1 MKIATQNQAFFPTA
15 IMEKFEY
22 IKAMGFDGYEID
34 GRLLV
39 ENLDEVKAAIKA
51 TGLPVTTACGGYDGW
66 IGDFIEE
73 RRLNGLQQIERILEA
88 LAEVGGKGIIVP
100 AAWGMFTFRLP
111 PMTSPR
117 SLDGDRKAVSAS
129 LRWLD
134 EVAARTGTTVY
145 LEPLNRYQD
154 HMINTLADARRYI
167 EENGLKHVLPDVTGI
182 EVELDGVNFTLLSGE
197 ILEWQRELAFANGEL
212 HRNVVWRSPDGK
224 RYRLESRRFVSLD
237 QLPLVAMQLSITPL
251 DGAAQ
256 AVLKTGIDATQ
267 TNSGRQH
274 LDEISVRV
282 FDQNYM
288 QGVYETQDR
297 ASEVVVS
304 AFCQLSAKS
313 DSCFTAKNRRL
324 SVHHSLTITQGDTV
338 TLEKIVWLTHRSDK
352 ALSQESFA
360 RNALAD
366 LKVCA
371 ARGYDTLLESSA
383 FAWEAVWRD
392 ARVEVTCAEQQD
404 QLALDYAVWHL
415 TTMTP
420 AHDERSSIAAKGLT
434 GEGYKGHVFWD
445 TEIFLLPFHLFT
457 RPQIARSLLRYRW
470 LNLSGAR
477 EKARRNGWP
486 GALIPWES
494 AASGQEET
502 PEFAAINIRTG
513 VRQKVA
519 SALAEHHI
527 VADIAWAV
535 VAYWQATH
543 DDAFMRNE
551 GLTLLMETASF
562 WMGRATEINGRLEIL
577 DVIGPDEYTEHVNN
591 NAYTNYLAWHN
602 VACARQFMAMFG
614 REDARFTENAG
625 KFLARL
631 WLPEADADGVI
642 PQDDTFMA
650 KPAID
655 LSRYKAKAGKQT
667 ILLDYSRA
675 EVNEMQILKQADVVM
690 LNYLLPERFTPQ
702 QCAANLAFYEPRTIH
717 DSSLSKAIHGI
728 VLARCG
734 DTDGAY
740 AFWRDGIAI
749 DLGDDP
755 HSSDDGIHAAATGA
769 IWLGAIQGF
778 AGLHISEGELH
789 LAPKLPAHWQKLA
802 FPLRWRD
809 ATMHITC
816 EDDQLTIETTAPVT
830 LTLWGKTLHVSGRKV
845 CARKDFLASV
855 NGTAT
860 TEGRHDA

>member
-1 MKIATQNQAFFPTA
+1 MLNVSVLTEPGFCPHSLNKYAS
-15 IMEKFEY
+15 IM
-22 IKAMGFDGYEID
+22 
-34 GRLLV
+34 
-39 ENLDEVKAAIKA
+39 
-51 TGLPVTTACGGYDGW
+51 ACGNGY
-66 IGDFIEE
+66 IGIRAAHEE
-73 RRLNGLQQIERILEA
+73 DYTRQTRGMYLAGLYHQAGRNE
-88 LAEVGGKGIIVP
+88 
-100 AAWGMFTFRLP
+100 
-111 PMTSPR
+111 
-117 SLDGDRKAVSAS
+117 
-129 LRWLD
+129 
-134 EVAARTGTTVY
+134 TTE
-145 LEPLNRYQD
+145 L
-154 HMINTLADARRYI
+154 IN
-167 EENGLKHVLPDVTGI
+167 LPDITGI
-182 EVELDGVNFTLLSGE
+182 DVELDGVNFTLLSGD

-212 HRNVVWRSPDGK
+212 RRSVVWRSPDGK
-224 RYRLESRRFVSLD
+224 RYRLESRRFASLD
-237 QLPLVAMQLSITPL
+237 QLSLAAMQISITPL
-251 DGAAQ
+251 DAVSQ
-256 AVLKTGIDATQ
+256 IVLKTGIDATQ

-274 LDEISVRV
+274 LDEVSVRV
-282 FDQNYM
+282 FDQHYM

-297 ASEVVVS
+297 TSDVVIS
-304 AFCQLSAKS
+304 AFCQLSTKS

-324 SVHHSLTITQGDTV
+324 SVHHSLTVAQGDTV
-338 TLEKIVWLTHRSDK
+338 TLEKIVWVTHRSDK
-352 ALSQESFA
+352 SLSQASFA
-360 RNALAD
+360 RSALAD

-371 ARGYDTLLESSA
+371 ARGYNALLESSSY
-383 FAWEAVWRD
+383 AWKDVWLD
-392 ARVEVTCAEQQD
+392 ARVEVTSAEHQD
-404 QLALDYAVWHL
+404 QIALDYAVWHL

-457 RPQIARSLLRYRW
+457 RPQVARSLLRYRW

-486 GALIPWES
+486 GALFPWES

-513 VRQKVA
+513 TRQKVA

-551 GLTLLMETASF
+551 GLTLLVETATF
-562 WMGRATEINGRLEIL
+562 WMGRATEIKGRLEIH

-602 VACARQFMAMFG
+602 VASACRFMAMFG
-614 REDARFTENAG
+614 REDAGFTQNA
-625 KFLARL
+625 KQFLARL
-631 WLPEADADGVI
+631 WLPEPRTDGVI
-642 PQDDTFMA
+642 PQDDSFMA

-702 QCAANLAFYEPRTIH
+702 QCVANLAFYEPRTIH

-728 VLARCG
+728 VTARCD
-734 DTDGAY
+734 DTEGAY
-740 AFWRDGIAI
+740 AFWRDGVAI

-769 IWLGAIQGF
+769 IWSGVIQGF
-778 AGLHISEGELH
+778 AGMQIVEGELH
-789 LAPKLPAHWQKLA
+789 LAPKLPAHWRRLA
-802 FPLRWRD
+802 FPLRWRN
-809 ATMHITC
+809 ARMHFAF
-816 EDDQLTIETTAPVT
+816 ENEVLTIDTSSPVT
-830 LTLWGKTLHVSGRKV
+830 FTLWGKTV
-845 CARKDFLASV
+845 CISERQALSYQDFLTSV

-860 TEGRHDA
+860 MEASHDA

>member
-486 GALIPWES
+486 GALFPWES